1 MAVELYGA
9 AVLDHNE
16 ENDPVALPTNEP
28 PGWGRRALPTA
39 EGGGYIKL
47 TLVKVE
53 QSTTTLRRGN
63 KSSSDESWRGHRD
76 RRHHWRTVRGN
87 ITLTDT

>member
-1 MAVELYGA
+1 MAVELYDA
-9 AVLDHNE
+9 AVLNHNE

-53 QSTTTLRRGN
+53 QSTTTLRRGT
-63 KSSSDESWRGHRD
+63 KALATKAGEGIE
-76 RRHHWRTVRGN
+76 TVAIIGEPSEE
-87 ITLTDT
+87 T